1 MSSTENN
8 DWYKIPHTDTP
19 EYMEKYDRDETIA
32 RTALKKLIS
41 NLYQEDVGILAVYS
55 VLIQAKAALHENI
68 NRVNKGKFGEDK
80 LDNLEED
87 ILYAHKKLMR
97 DQGS

>member
-8 DWYKIPHTDTP
+8 DWYKIPHIDTP

-41 NLYQEDVGILAVYS
+41 NLYQEDVGI
-55 VLIQAKAALHENI
+55 
-68 NRVNKGKFGEDK
+68 
-80 LDNLEED
+80 
-87 ILYAHKKLMR
+87 
-97 DQGS
+97 